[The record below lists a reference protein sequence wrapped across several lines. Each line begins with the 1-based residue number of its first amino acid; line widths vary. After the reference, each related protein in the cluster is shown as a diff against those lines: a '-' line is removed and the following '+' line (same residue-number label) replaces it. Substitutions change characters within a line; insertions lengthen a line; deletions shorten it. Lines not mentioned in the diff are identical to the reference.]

1 MPELKTA
8 NEEIERTVREF
19 EARQARLSCFKQHL
33 AATDRVLDLLERMNL
48 QGTEFVGAAGARR
61 MSRPL
66 QLLPPSLRPAVG
78 PRTQVQR
85 ALDKIFAVQAVL
97 FSRHL
102 PGHRR
107 VRAEEHALF
116 A

>member
-8 NEEIERTVREF
+8 NEEIERAALEF
-19 EARQARLSCFKQHL
+19 EARQARLSSFKQHL

-48 QGTEFVGAAGARR
+48 QGIEFVGTAAARR
-61 MSRPL
+61 MSQTLEP
-66 QLLPPSLRPAVG
+66 LPPSLRPTVG
-78 PRTQVQR
+78 PRTPVQR
-85 ALDKIFAVQAVL
+85 ALDKIFVVQAVL

-107 VRAEEHALF
+107 VRVEEQALF